1 MGLNLKYFPF
11 SISQLVA
18 FVYIILCT
26 VYIHIIYTQYT
37 VCGVQCTVYTRI
49 LLYCC
54 NIYFPFCDGSVI
66 DRISKEML

>member
-18 FVYIILCT
+18 FVYIILC
-26 VYIHIIYTQYT
+26 IYTQYT